1 MCKKT
6 AHSFFKIII
15 IKLNDMKILNY
26 ILIFGM
32 LLNLTSCMV
41 VGSVIGGKKTTF
53 EKTYVVKTNLN
64 EAENN
69 KKLKDILYTNGWNK
83 LSETEGNS
91 IVFYK
96 ENSVIKEIVF
106 SKKDYKKIIATISDN
121 VIELEIIQ
129 HGNFKNGTLN
139 KTNKT
144 FELIKREFEY

>member
-1 MCKKT
+1 
-6 AHSFFKIII
+6 
-15 IKLNDMKILNY
+15 
-26 ILIFGM
+26 
-32 LLNLTSCMV
+32 MV
-41 VGSVIGGKKTTF
+41 VGSVVGGKKTTF
-53 EKTYVVKTNLN
+53 EKTYEIKTNLN

-69 KKLKDILYTNGWNK
+69 KKLKDILYANGWNK
-83 LSETEGNS
+83 LSETKGNT
-91 IVFYK
+91 IVFDK
-96 ENSVIKEIVF
+96 ENSVVKEIVF